1 MAHQVREDATMSKG
15 TEACRS
21 YGVTRWSAPLALVA
35 ALALAPG
42 IRAQP
47 TTAFS
52 LAFPSATLEAMK
64 ITFERGGVTWDV
76 VRRNGLSLTVQ
87 GAGEFTISVAALAVN
102 RGRILRTWKSP
113 NRRQVSTGT
122 VTLSGR
128 DFIPDDRFLDGIP
141 GMVGTQAGT
150 TLSVADALRA
160 IDSGS
165 LSALLDRTTASSA
178 SGLILIAL
186 PEGTTSRTTTTNPRF
201 ARTET
206 LSD

>member
-1 MAHQVREDATMSKG
+1 MSTRTDASRTVGLARCS
-15 TEACRS
+15 
-21 YGVTRWSAPLALVA
+21 ALVILA
-35 ALALAPG
+35 CTLALAPG

-47 TTAFS
+47 TTAFT

-64 ITFERGGVTWDV
+64 ITFERGGVTWDAI
-76 VRRNGLSLTVQ
+76 RRNGLSLTVQ
-87 GAGEFTISVAALAVN
+87 GAGEFTISVAALAVH
-102 RGRILRTWKSP
+102 RGRVLRVWKSP
-113 NRRQVSTGT
+113 TRRQVSTGT
-122 VTLSGR
+122 VALSGR

-150 TLSVADALRA
+150 TLSVSDAMRA

-178 SGLILIAL
+178 SGLVLIAL
-186 PEGTTSRTTTTNPRF
+186 SESTTSRTTTTNPRF

-206 LSD
+206 MSD